1 MEMCLAAGPFV
12 SITLFASLFS
22 SKFVLFM
29 SFVLLGAQ
37 SSFLSVVLT
46 ERPASLKLV
55 MRDLCPYEVLTSHRH
70 FFPLQVPFFTSRTE
84 VPSPESLHCRK
95 IFFLPRNCWV
105 GGTNSHSP
113 FRRCSEFFFEAPP
126 PPFVESSALLCK
138 PTRLEVV
145 PSCRESFFSPADGFR
160 RPDVREPMP
169 GRCRD
174 YALLSFIL
182 PSSRCPFSPLPICSV
197 SPVFSK
203 PPPPLGFPPQVPL
216 PPMSSPQFLKGS
228 FGYRS
233 SSTRL
238 PCAVCTDYRCYYWEL
253 SSMYLWYAYFFFSR
267 LFWGNKTVLLCR
279 FFSIC
284 GNVAVVPK
292 LEVRSNCTRIF
303 VPVWRSYLWPI
314 TFIVFFSSTLIFYK
328 NIRYEMKCT
337 YTQSQ

>member
-95 IFFLPRNCWV
+95 IFFSAEELLGRGDKFTFTLSSV
-105 GGTNSHSP
+105 FGILFRSP
-113 FRRCSEFFFEAPP
+113 PP

-203 PPPPLGFPPQVPL
+203 PPPPLGFPPQVP
-216 PPMSSPQFLKGS
+216 PPYEFPSIFEGKLWVPFLLYTSPLCS
-228 FGYRS
+228 LY
-233 SSTRL
+233 RL
-238 PCAVCTDYRCYYWEL
+238 PLLLLGIIVHVSVIRLLFFL
-253 SSMYLWYAYFFFSR
+253 SFVLRKQNGSSLSF
-267 LFWGNKTVLLCR
+267 LFHLR
-279 FFSIC
+279 
-284 GNVAVVPK
+284 
-292 LEVRSNCTRIF
+292 
-303 VPVWRSYLWPI
+303 
-314 TFIVFFSSTLIFYK
+314 
-328 NIRYEMKCT
+328 
-337 YTQSQ
+337 

>member
-113 FRRCSEFFFEAPP
+113 FLRCSEFVFEAPAP
-126 PPFVESSALLCK
+126 VCRVFCLALQAYQVRSGAFVSGIFLF
-138 PTRLEVV
+138 
-145 PSCRESFFSPADGFR
+145 PSR
-160 RPDVREPMP
+160 RV
-169 GRCRD
+169 
-174 YALLSFIL
+174 S
-182 PSSRCPFSPLPICSV
+182 SSRCPRTDAW
-197 SPVFSK
+197 K
-203 PPPPLGFPPQVPL
+203 
-216 PPMSSPQFLKGS
+216 MS
-228 FGYRS
+228 
-233 SSTRL
+233 
-238 PCAVCTDYRCYYWEL
+238 
-253 SSMYLWYAYFFFSR
+253 
-267 LFWGNKTVLLCR
+267 
-279 FFSIC
+279 
-284 GNVAVVPK
+284 
-292 LEVRSNCTRIF
+292 
-303 VPVWRSYLWPI
+303 
-314 TFIVFFSSTLIFYK
+314 
-328 NIRYEMKCT
+328 
-337 YTQSQ
+337 

>member
-1 MEMCLAAGPFV
+1 MCLAAGPFV

-126 PPFVESSALLCK
+126 PPPFVESSALLCK

-203 PPPPLGFPPQVPL
+203 PPPPH
-216 PPMSSPQFLKGS
+216 
-228 FGYRS
+228 
-233 SSTRL
+233 
-238 PCAVCTDYRCYYWEL
+238 
-253 SSMYLWYAYFFFSR
+253 
-267 LFWGNKTVLLCR
+267 
-279 FFSIC
+279 
-284 GNVAVVPK
+284 
-292 LEVRSNCTRIF
+292 
-303 VPVWRSYLWPI
+303 
-314 TFIVFFSSTLIFYK
+314 
-328 NIRYEMKCT
+328 
-337 YTQSQ
+337 

>member
-1 MEMCLAAGPFV
+1 
-12 SITLFASLFS
+12 
-22 SKFVLFM
+22 M

-95 IFFLPRNCWV
+95 IFFSAEELLGRGDKFTFTLSSV
-105 GGTNSHSP
+105 FGIL
-113 FRRCSEFFFEAPP
+113 FRSPP

-197 SPVFSK
+197 SPVS
-203 PPPPLGFPPQVPL
+203 PHEVSPLKSP
-216 PPMSSPQFLKGS
+216 PPMSSPQFLRGS

-253 SSMYLWYAYFFFSR
+253 SSMYL
-267 LFWGNKTVLLCR
+267 
-279 FFSIC
+279 
-284 GNVAVVPK
+284 
-292 LEVRSNCTRIF
+292 
-303 VPVWRSYLWPI
+303 
-314 TFIVFFSSTLIFYK
+314 
-328 NIRYEMKCT
+328 
-337 YTQSQ
+337 